1 MFYIQ
6 GKMICK
12 FLAHLRKLM
21 HLKKIIKQKA
31 EKFLCKTAQ
40 KYSYKGMTFG
50 NTRPVF
56 KIFYFGCK
64 SFIVIWEL
72 MWHNKWENVKNKK
85 NPD

>member
-1 MFYIQ
+1 
-6 GKMICK
+6 
-12 FLAHLRKLM
+12 M

-40 KYSYKGMTFG
+40 KYSYKGLTFG

-56 KIFYFGCK
+56 KFFYFGCK
-64 SFIVIWEL
+64 SFVVIWEL

>member
-1 MFYIQ
+1 
-6 GKMICK
+6 
-12 FLAHLRKLM
+12 M

-40 KYSYKGMTFG
+40 KYSYKGLTFG

-64 SFIVIWEL
+64 SFVVI
-72 MWHNKWENVKNKK
+72 
-85 NPD
+85 

>member
-1 MFYIQ
+1 M
-6 GKMICK
+6 KVSST
-12 FLAHLRKLM
+12 
-21 HLKKIIKQKA
+21 LKEVNA
-31 EKFLCKTAQ
+31 LEEDYKTKSREIFAQ
-40 KYSYKGMTFG
+40 KYSYKGLTFG

-64 SFIVIWEL
+64 SFVVIWEL